1 MNLLRAVIC
10 GFALCLA
17 SGASGATTTYVPSA
31 STDVLSDCLTRS
43 SITAGFA
50 DAFNSSEDEDERT
63 MLAEVLR
70 SRLKRNQDMLNLDDD
85 EDNDVTD
92 YQLTTAF
99 AALKWAYDHP
109 GWTPA
114 QAFDI
119 TYQLCLK
126 YSKERASGL
135 CGSPVGKIS
144 A

>member
-17 SGASGATTTYVPSA
+17 SGAWGATTYVPSA
-31 STDVLSDCLTRS
+31 ATDVLSDCLTRS

-50 DAFNSSEDEDERT
+50 DALASSDDEDERQ
-63 MLAEVLR
+63 MLVEVLR
-70 SRLKRNQDMLNLDDD
+70 SRLKRNRDMLNLDED
-85 EDNDVTD
+85 EDNDVTL
-92 YQLTTAF
+92 YQLKTAF
-99 AALKWAYDHP
+99 AALEWAYENP

-119 TYQLCLK
+119 TYQRCLK

-135 CGSPVGKIS
+135 CGSPIGKIS
-144 A
+144 T